1 MRAKLKKSFLFSC
14 NVSGI
19 GGMTTGMI
27 FNYALAPPLWS
38 GLVLRLADGLDG
50 SDGLTF

>member
-27 FNYALAPPLWS
+27 FNYALAPPF
-38 GLVLRLADGLDG
+38 GLDVEI
-50 SDGLTF
+50 FK